1 MIKKICFF
9 CLILIT
15 LFSAFIYGILVQKYK
30 IYPYHILSNLKQSIL
45 PSEYTKNRIY
55 VHEIDHWF
63 NPDYSRSRYL
73 DTSNLFQTKIIKGSN
88 TKVFIVYG
96 QSNTANSGQLG
107 YKNTEKVHMFLNGK
121 SYKYQEP
128 SLGTTGR
135 DGNVWGRLGDK
146 LIKKNSEIDNVYF
159 ALAGWGGKSIQE
171 LNYSPYIDLYVSHIK
186 NVLKSFGKIDGILFQ
201 QGEANNPSDKRWN
214 NAPISGDE
222 KYIYFLRLLFEKTK
236 KLTDAPI
243 WIAKT
248 SFCGHKK
255 QINYNLVNQQ
265 NKFINNN
272 KNIFHGPNTD
282 EISDEKY
289 RLPDKCHFSY
299 FGLDIYS
306 EMWLSSIIN
315 RRETH

>member
-1 MIKKICFF
+1 MIKKISIF
-9 CLILIT
+9 CLILFT
-15 LFSAFIYGILVQKYK
+15 LSLAFIYGIFVQKYK
-30 IYPYHILSNLKQSIL
+30 IYPYHILSNLKQNIL
-45 PSEYTKNRIY
+45 PSEYIKNRIY

-63 NPDYSRSRYL
+63 NPDDSRSRYL
-73 DTSNLFQTKIIKGSN
+73 DTSNLFQTKIIKGPN

-96 QSNTANSGQLG
+96 QSNTANSGQIG

-128 SLGTTGR
+128 SLGATGR

-146 LIKKNSEIDNVYF
+146 LIKKNSKIDNVYF

-171 LNYSPYIDLYVSHIK
+171 LNHSPYIDLYFSHIK

-201 QGEANNPSDKRWN
+201 QGEANNPLDKRWN
-214 NAPISGDE
+214 NATISGDE
-222 KYIYFLRLLFEKTK
+222 KYIYFLNLLFEKTK

-248 SFCGHKK
+248 SFCGNKK
-255 QINYNLVNQQ
+255 PIYYNLVNQQ

-282 EISDEKY
+282 EIREEKY

-299 FGLDIYS
+299 LGLDIYS
-306 EMWLSSIIN
+306 EMWFNSIIN
-315 RRETH
+315 RIETK